1 MENLQFSTSHTALT
15 CSMPNLGVYQE
26 QKKIQVVT
34 TSQLNFGNEIATAQA
49 KDVCTTLA
57 STLFYQ
63 LRLKAA
69 LAQGTDFAS
78 ETKVA
83 MPSYFPGP
91 IIPGPGGLHCHEV
104 NRGNLLFDQ
113 FKHLLSYDLKAANRL
128 QQPSPAY
135 QAIKTNKTNPTSLFA
150 TQAPAPEEWAWTNV
164 AEPQLSFLHQV
175 METTEDK
182 PSPSYQ
188 FDTLNALQNQAQ
200 TLYDLAKLD
209 SFSLSTVTTL
219 LRLIRQAWHQ
229 SIFID
234 PAQAEAAAQPA
245 LLQAAQFLKDNQE
258 IIGDNLLYVLFEL
271 DAMIAYQSISANL
284 HTFASGV
291 FAGNFVEVALYPLVK
306 LGATEF
312 CVRERLF
319 DEVINLVG
327 RGFAPVVINE
337 HGLIADGNHRVT
349 ASWIW
354 NILKFTAA
362 KGLDWSLDDQEFQK
376 AIGEYFAQSQES
388 AVSRHEALSHLAHFL
403 SRPEYRSKLN
413 TYIRPLLADY
423 DYIKELPV
431 VFLPEY
437 LSQAVVKSHYDEG
450 TKIERACPSVYETLA
465 LNDSLVLPPR
475 ASYHFTDSALLPWFT
490 VLVLLR
496 QNQEEE
502 PQTRFR
508 HNGKRSRLRARS
520 IPAVCREQKKNTYKT
535 VGEK

>member
-1 MENLQFSTSHTALT
+1 MDKLQFSISQSAL
-15 CSMPNLGVYQE
+15 SYSVPNLGLYQE

-34 TSQLNFGNEIATAQA
+34 TSQLNFGNEISATKLQ
-49 KDVCTTLA
+49 DVSALA

-63 LRLKAA
+63 LRLEAA
-69 LAQGTDFAS
+69 LAKRPK
-78 ETKVA
+78 TKVDSNSESA
-83 MPSYFPGP
+83 TAAPSYFPGA
-91 IIPGPGGLHCHEV
+91 IIPGPGGPHCHEV

-113 FKHLLSYDLKAANRL
+113 FKHLLSFDRKAGVRL
-128 QQPSPAY
+128 ATAHPVPH
-135 QAIKTNKTNPTSLFA
+135 TNLFA
-150 TQAPAPEEWAWTNV
+150 TQAKAPEEWAWTNI
-164 AEPQLSFLHQV
+164 AEPQLLFLHQV
-175 METTEDK
+175 IEDETEK
-182 PSPSYQ
+182 ERPSQSSQQEILSILQERALVLYQ
-188 FDTLNALQNQAQ
+188 QAQ
-200 TLYDLAKLD
+200 LD
-209 SFSLSTVTTL
+209 EFSLSSVRALLTL
-219 LRLIRQAWHQ
+219 VRRAWHQ
-229 SIFID
+229 SILSES
-234 PAQAEAAAQPA
+234 AQTETMSERA
-245 LLQAAQFLKDNQE
+245 LIQAAQFLKSNQKLN
-258 IIGDNLLYVLFEL
+258 DNLLYVLFEL

-284 HTFASGV
+284 QTFAAGV

-337 HGLIADGNHRVT
+337 LGLIADGNHRVT

-354 NILKFTAA
+354 NILKYTEER
-362 KGLDWSLDDQEFQK
+362 GHDWSLDDQEFQK
-376 AIGEYFAQSQES
+376 AIADYFAQSQES
-388 AVSRHEALSHLAHFL
+388 AVSRHEALSHLAYFL

-450 TKIERACPSVYETLA
+450 SKIERACPSVYETLA

-490 VLVLLR
+490 VLTMLQ
-496 QNQEEE
+496 QNQDEGKN
-502 PQTRFR
+502 QARFR
-508 HNGKRSRLRARS
+508 HNGKRNRLRARS
-520 IPAVCREQKKNTYKT
+520 IPTVCREQKKTSKK
-535 VGEK
+535 V

>member
-1 MENLQFSTSHTALT
+1 MDNLQFSTSETALA

-34 TSQLNFGNEIATAQA
+34 TSQLSFGTEIATAQV
-49 KDVCTTLA
+49 KDSCTTLA

-69 LAQGTDFAS
+69 LAQGTDFAT
-78 ETKVA
+78 EAKVA
-83 MPSYFPGP
+83 TPSYFPGP
-91 IIPGPGGLHCHEV
+91 IIPGPGGPHCHEV

-113 FKHLLSYDLKAANRL
+113 FKHLLSYDMKAANRL
-128 QQPSPAY
+128 EQPSPAY
-135 QAIKTNKTNPTSLFA
+135 QSNRTSLFA

-164 AEPQLSFLHQV
+164 EEPQLSFLHQV
-175 METTEDK
+175 TETTADR
-182 PSPSYQ
+182 PTPNYQ

-200 TLYDLAKLD
+200 ALYSLAKLD
-209 SFSLSTVTTL
+209 SFSLSSVTAL

-234 PAQAEAAAQPA
+234 PAQTEAAVEQA

-284 HTFASGV
+284 RTFASGV

-354 NILKFTAA
+354 NILKYTAA
-362 KGLDWSLDDQEFQK
+362 KGCDWSLDDHEFQK
-376 AIGEYFAQSQES
+376 AIAEYFTQSKES

-502 PQTRFR
+502 HQTRFR

>member
-128 QQPSPAY
+128 QQASPAY
-135 QAIKTNKTNPTSLFA
+135 QANKTNPTSLFA

-376 AIGEYFAQSQES
+376 AIGEYFAQS
-388 AVSRHEALSHLAHFL
+388 
-403 SRPEYRSKLN
+403 
-413 TYIRPLLADY
+413 
-423 DYIKELPV
+423 
-431 VFLPEY
+431 
-437 LSQAVVKSHYDEG
+437 
-450 TKIERACPSVYETLA
+450 
-465 LNDSLVLPPR
+465 
-475 ASYHFTDSALLPWFT
+475 
-490 VLVLLR
+490 
-496 QNQEEE
+496 
-502 PQTRFR
+502 
-508 HNGKRSRLRARS
+508 
-520 IPAVCREQKKNTYKT
+520 
-535 VGEK
+535 

>member
-1 MENLQFSTSHTALT
+1 MDKLQFSINQSALS
-15 CSMPNLGVYQE
+15 CSIPNLGVYQE

-34 TSQLNFGNEIATAQA
+34 TSQLNFGNEIAATKIQDPDLASE
-49 KDVCTTLA
+49 THA
-57 STLFYQ
+57 STLFYK
-63 LRLKAA
+63 LRLEAA
-69 LAQGTDFAS
+69 LIHGAS
-78 ETKVA
+78 QAKIA
-83 MPSYFPGP
+83 PPSYFPGP
-91 IIPGPGGLHCHEV
+91 IIPGPGGPHCHEV

-113 FKHLLSYDLKAANRL
+113 FKHLLSFDAKTSSRL
-128 QQPSPAY
+128 IDTKNSFE
-135 QAIKTNKTNPTSLFA
+135 PTSLFA
-150 TQAPAPEEWAWTNV
+150 TQAQAPEAWAWTEI

-175 METTEDK
+175 GIEENQ
-182 PSPSYQ
+182 PSLPTQ
-188 FDTLNALQNQAQ
+188 QDALEALQTQAQ
-200 TLYDLAKLD
+200 SLFEQAKSDNFALASIKAL
-209 SFSLSTVTTL
+209 LSV
-219 LRLIRQAWHQ
+219 IRRAWHQ
-229 SIFID
+229 SILNAAKTT
-234 PAQAEAAAQPA
+234 AQAETVSELA
-245 LLQAAQFLKDNQE
+245 LVQAAHFLRHNQDQ
-258 IIGDNLLYVLFEL
+258 ISDNLLYVLFEL
-271 DAMIAYQSISANL
+271 DAMLAYQSISNSL
-284 HTFASGV
+284 QTFAAGV

-337 HGLIADGNHRVT
+337 LGLIADGNHRVT

-354 NILKFTAA
+354 NILKYTAE
-362 KGLDWSLDDQEFQK
+362 KNLDWSLDDQEFQK
-376 AIGEYFAQSQES
+376 ATASYFAQSQES
-388 AVSRHEALSHLAHFL
+388 AVSRHEALSHLAYFL

-450 TKIERACPSVYETLA
+450 SRIERACPSVYETLA

-490 VLVLLR
+490 VLVMLR

-502 PQTRFR
+502 KSQARFR
-508 HNGKRSRLRARS
+508 HNGKRNRLRARS
-520 IPAVCREQKKNTYKT
+520 IPTVCREQKKVTHKK
-535 VGEK
+535 V